1 LDLARADAAGQF
13 QLVTSNDLTI
23 ASVSPFAAVTGRVLP
38 ELEVYLGLRRDQ
50 IRFDNRDFMQAANSF
65 DAWPGVTSP
74 KINVTLGRIDS
85 RMWPQVSLSWA
96 EAFHANDPRI
106 GTGAGIGNGTGSG
119 RGDLIIAA
127 REYQMFATKLVGGNE
142 IRVTLAHITN
152 SAELAKIDPDTGL
165 QEDVGPSLNRF
176 LTLAVRRRMRAGFWQ
191 LSWSEADAQDRELGT
206 PVPEAPR
213 AIVDAVGGL
222 NRLAFGLA
230 AKAEYEYVKAKPLG
244 DGFTGVPLQEI
255 RLALSK
261 GFLDGR
267 WQFSMNGQLNSGY
280 TGQTLE
286 TLAVGNEP
294 APFERPVGVP
304 SRSYASLSAVYTF
317 R

>member
-1 LDLARADAAGQF
+1 
-13 QLVTSNDLTI
+13 
-23 ASVSPFAAVTGRVLP
+23 
-38 ELEVYLGLRRDQ
+38 
-50 IRFDNRDFMQAANSF
+50 
-65 DAWPGVTSP
+65 
-74 KINVTLGRIDS
+74 
-85 RMWPQVSLSWA
+85 
-96 EAFHANDPRI
+96 
-106 GTGAGIGNGTGSG
+106 
-119 RGDLIIAA
+119 
-127 REYQMFATKLVGGNE
+127 
-142 IRVTLAHITN
+142 
-152 SAELAKIDPDTGL
+152 
-165 QEDVGPSLNRF
+165 
-176 LTLAVRRRMRAGFWQ
+176 MRAGFWQ